1 MRYLPTALV
10 ATLAL
15 LTGCIAP
22 QSSNTFKPRAYA
34 NVRTWDVAFMFD
46 NASKVME
53 TTKEQGGKEV
63 TVVREEGNSNLALS
77 LREDIY
83 YCMLKCGFK
92 MSPKGQV
99 ADATVKLSFDT
110 HYLVNGNYGIINMTV
125 FDRNGEPLSRLK
137 YENPHPNMS
146 LRYREMMV
154 NDLVTILVNEV
165 SANK

>member
-1 MRYLPTALV
+1 MTRLFAGTPWDRPATCERCAKLV
-10 ATLAL
+10 AECRCPSLAP
-15 LTGCIAP
+15 TPPSPGGP
-22 QSSNTFKPRAYA
+22 FDTSGQRVT
-34 NVRTWDVAFMFD
+34 VRRE
-46 NASKVME
+46 KRQ
-53 TTKEQGGKEV
+53 KGKEV